1 MQNFQVQFY
10 TYDFHRNFHLQFY
23 ACNTNRDANV
33 KSNLPKPAKCDYVAY
48 TTAQSFFCKCN
59 PQCNPLS
66 IANPARTLY
75 LCSAV
80 GATGIDG
87 LHTFTLFWI
96 IFLSNLPR
104 FV

>member
-48 TTAQSFFCKCN
+48 TTA
-59 PQCNPLS
+59 
-66 IANPARTLY
+66 
-75 LCSAV
+75 
-80 GATGIDG
+80 
-87 LHTFTLFWI
+87 
-96 IFLSNLPR
+96 
-104 FV
+104 